1 MYKPG
6 GSQLTDSASIQDC
19 VETARGGKHQALDKR
34 RDPVGPGH
42 VDIVEHQNGVS
53 CMGYATFCDRYD
65 DCFAR
70 LFQRVI
76 GDLAEPAATDRLRE
90 VQHGLCDLVRALDK
104 NRLRYAD
111 EQLGHA

>member
-1 MYKPG
+1 MIWIDEQRAIG
-6 GSQLTDSASIQDC
+6 
-19 VETARGGKHQALDKR
+19 ERM
-34 RDPVGPGH
+34 
-42 VDIVEHQNGVS
+42 IVEHRHGVS

-70 LFQRVI
+70 LLQRVI
-76 GDLAEPAATDRLRE
+76 DDLDAPATTNRPRE
-90 VQHGLCDLVRALDK
+90 VQHGLCDLVGALDK